1 MTSGGA
7 RGRSG
12 PAPDPKS
19 LRSLTRDWIT
29 LPAEGFQGDVPAWP
43 LSGQSEREVEVWQ
56 AHWRMPQAVRWS
68 AEQMTWN
75 VAFYVRR
82 FAEAEES
89 GSAANLSTLVKQL
102 AEDLGL
108 SKAGMDR
115 NRWRIADAP
124 ALALVGA
131 ADAKVVPI
139 ESGSSRDRFKT
150 P

>member
-1 MTSGGA
+1 MAVGGYRA
-7 RGRSG
+7 RSG

-29 LPAEGFQGDVPAWP
+29 LPAEGFQGEVPVWP
-43 LSGQSEREVEVWQ
+43 LVVQSDREVEVWA

-82 FAEAEES
+82 FVEAEES
-89 GSAANLSTLVKQL
+89 GSPANLSTLVKQL

-124 ALALVGA
+124 TLALVEAAGA
-131 ADAKVVPI
+131 EVVPI
-139 ESGSSRDRFKT
+139 KSGSSRDRFKT